1 MDLEGFGQISK
12 LIRILD
18 SGYWILDKKE
28 NNYESLESLMSYEK
42 LKIRQMSVELYNN
55 LHESSIILEK
65 KSINLFNN
73 FKKNTRI

>member
-1 MDLEGFGQISK
+1 MDLEGFGQITK